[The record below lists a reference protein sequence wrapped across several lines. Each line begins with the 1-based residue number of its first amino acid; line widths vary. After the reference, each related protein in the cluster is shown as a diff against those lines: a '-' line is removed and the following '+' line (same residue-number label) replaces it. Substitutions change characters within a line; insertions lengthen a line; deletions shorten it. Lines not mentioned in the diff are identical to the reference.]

1 MSSQPSPATSVIA
14 VADRTSWKGALLSLQ
29 SALQRL
35 DFAAVNAALT
45 APVYSPQRLSFLQAQ
60 VPQLADRPALAARL
74 RFGEPTLTREAPGR
88 VRVSLVFFVPQRKL
102 VRELGQTPD
111 ASALRFV
118 TDLEI
123 RQGADGWRVDS
134 LDALYLVGQVQG
146 GLELP
151 SYR

>member
-1 MSSQPSPATSVIA
+1 
-14 VADRTSWKGALLSLQ
+14 
-29 SALQRL
+29 
-35 DFAAVNAALT
+35 
-45 APVYSPQRLSFLQAQ
+45 